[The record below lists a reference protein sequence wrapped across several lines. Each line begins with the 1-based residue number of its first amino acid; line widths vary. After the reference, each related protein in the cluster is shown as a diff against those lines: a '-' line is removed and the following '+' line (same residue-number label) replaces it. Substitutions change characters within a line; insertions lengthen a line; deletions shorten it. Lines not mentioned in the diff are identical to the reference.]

1 MSDLLVGGDQRE
13 RPEALA
19 LLKRINNILRFG
31 FGAEALEEKRA
42 QKTAARQASFASS
55 EAWERQAGFAT
66 RRYESYEAYLRHQAT
81 KLDLVSDRLEE
92 TKDEDFREFK
102 RRFEICAPLQGAR
115 SVLCLGARL
124 GTEVEAFLALGYF
137 AVGIDLNPGP
147 ENRYVLTGDFH
158 QLVFADGSVDA
169 IYTNVMDHVFDMGR
183 IMGEVRRVLRPDGG
197 LFVVDML
204 DGYVEGFT
212 PGRYESMHW
221 ESREALQ
228 AEIAALGGL
237 EVVEVRELGQHRRDR
252 WTQVVFRKSA

>member
-1 MSDLLVGGDQRE
+1 M
-13 RPEALA
+13 A

-31 FGAEALEEKRA
+31 IGAEALEEKRA
-42 QKTAARQASFASS
+42 HKSAVRQANFESS
-55 EAWERQAGFAT
+55 DTWERQAGFAT
-66 RRYESYEAYLRHQAT
+66 RRYESYEAYLQHQAT

-92 TKDEDFREFK
+92 TRDEDFREFK
-102 RRFEICAPLQGAR
+102 RRFESCTYLRDVR

-124 GTEVEAFLALGYF
+124 GTEVEAFLALGHF

-147 ENRYVLTGDFH
+147 GNRYVLTGDFH
-158 QLVFADGSVDA
+158 QLVFPDGSIDA

-197 LFVVDML
+197 LFIVDML

-228 AEIAALGGL
+228 AEIAARGRLTVL
-237 EVVEVRELGQHRRDR
+237 ESRDLGQHRRDR
-252 WTQVVFRKSA
+252 WTQVVFRKDA